1 MQATERLAMIRQRLT
16 EALAPKEL
24 EITDESHKHVGHEG
38 AKSGGGHFTVR
49 IVSDDFEGKRLLERH
64 RMVYQALGEA
74 MQSDIHALSIQAL
87 SPDEC

>member
-1 MQATERLAMIRQRLT
+1 MQATDRLVMIRQRLT

-24 EITDESHKHVGHEG
+24 EITDESRKHVGHEG

-87 SPDEC
+87 APDEC

>member
-1 MQATERLAMIRQRLT
+1 MQATDRLVMIRQRLT

-24 EITDESHKHVGHEG
+24 EITDESHNHVGHEG

-87 SPDEC
+87 APDEC

>member
-1 MQATERLAMIRQRLT
+1 MQATDRLAMIRQRLT
-16 EALAPKEL
+16 GALAPKEL
-24 EITDESHKHVGHEG
+24 EITDDSHKHVGHEG

-74 MQSDIHALSIQAL
+74 MQSEIHALSIQAL
-87 SPDEC
+87 TPDEC

>member
-1 MQATERLAMIRQRLT
+1 MQATDRLVMIRQRLT

-64 RMVYQALGEA
+64 RMVYQALGAA

-87 SPDEC
+87 APDEC